1 MAGAMAGPD
10 RCTLIIDGTCALC
23 RASGRAAQRLDPRTE
38 IADGGPALAKAE
50 GVVLLH
56 GDARL
61 EGLDAVLGWL
71 ELQDERGARLARLAR
86 SRPLHAVL
94 ERAYRFIARHRHALD
109 RVTSESSRRRSR
121 GR

>member
-1 MAGAMAGPD
+1 MDRPG

-23 RASGRAAQRLDPRTE
+23 RASGRVAQRLDPRTE
-38 IADGGPALAKAE
+38 IADGGPALARAE

-56 GDARL
+56 GEARL

-71 ELQDERGARLARLAR
+71 ELQNERGACLARLAR
-86 SRPLHAVL
+86 SGPLRAAL
-94 ERAYRFIARHRHALD
+94 DGAYRFVARHRHALD
-109 RVTSESSRRRSR
+109 RLVSESSRRRSR